1 MKLKKLPQEL
11 KIPSPFTIIN
21 NLERIAE
28 EEGHQRQLIFDTS
41 SNKAWK
47 IIEDIQKARRENS
60 DAYWE
65 TIRI

>member
-28 EEGHQRQLIFDTS
+28 EEGHQRRLIFDTPYDQVS
-41 SNKAWK
+41 D
-47 IIEDIQKARRENS
+47 IVEDIKKARRENS

-65 TIRI
+65 SIKI